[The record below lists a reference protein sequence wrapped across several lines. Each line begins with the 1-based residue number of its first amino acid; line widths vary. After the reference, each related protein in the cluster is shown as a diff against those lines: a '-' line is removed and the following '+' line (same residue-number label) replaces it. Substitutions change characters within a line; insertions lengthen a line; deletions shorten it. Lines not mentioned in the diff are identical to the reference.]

1 MKFIDL
7 FSGCGG
13 LSLGLLNAGYT
24 GLFAIERSPDA
35 FSTLKRN
42 LIDQEFVELKG
53 RYEWPKNL
61 EIKNHDILERLDN
74 PIFLES
80 LDLLGRKGEVDL
92 IVGGPPCQGFSSA
105 GKRDPNDP
113 RNQLAFAYL
122 EIVRRVQPKYIL
134 MENVRGITHAF
145 SKAGGQSIPISE
157 QIEQTLARQGYVP
170 FHFIEDSSAWGV
182 PQARHRFVLIAI
194 RKDLFEI
201 GTGTEINPLQLLD
214 MGKTMSSGVEKQLKL
229 FAEEFKKEKGLPSV
243 VTSLDALQDLKTL
256 YSSGKPRRLSD
267 VPREDSRATGF
278 KQIVEYGPLTQGNPA
293 YVTLMKK
300 DWCGKRIP
308 NFGLRLPNHTDKV
321 KERFDLIL
329 HHIEEKAMQDKYNL
343 ARGRTLPMAYRKEEL
358 QSRKHS
364 LTVLDPKK
372 PSGTVTTL
380 PDDILHYD
388 EPRIMTVREMA
399 RLQSFP
405 DWFRFEGPYTT
416 GGDLRKKTCPKY
428 TQVGNA
434 VPPLMAEGLGLFLK
448 RELGGLI
455 NKFAQESNS
464 SKASENE
471 LLNEQKVL
479 I

>member
-35 FSTLKRN
+35 FLTLKKN
-42 LIDQEFVELKG
+42 LINQEFVKLEGQYK
-53 RYEWPKNL
+53 WPESL
-61 EIKNHDILERLDN
+61 EVKNHDILERLGN
-74 PIFLES
+74 TIFLDY

-92 IVGGPPCQGFSSA
+92 VVGGPPCQGFSSA

-122 EIVRRVQPKYIL
+122 EIVRRVRPKYIL
-134 MENVRGITHAF
+134 MENVRGITYAF
-145 SKAGGQSIPISE
+145 SKAGDKSVPISE
-157 QIEQTLARQGYVP
+157 RIEQTLAQQGYVP
-170 FHFIEDSSAWGV
+170 FHFIENSCLWGV

-194 RKDLFEI
+194 RKDLFGINSNTNI
-201 GTGTEINPLQLLD
+201 GVQQLLD
-214 MGKTMSSGVEKQLKL
+214 MGKTIVSRVERQLKL
-229 FAEEFKKEKGLPSV
+229 FVEEFKKEKGLPSI

-256 YSSGKPRRLSD
+256 YACGTPRILSD
-267 VPREDSRATGF
+267 VPKEDSQAKGF
-278 KQIVEYGPLTQGNPA
+278 KQISEYGKFTLGNPA
-293 YVTLMKK
+293 YVNLMKK
-300 DWCGKRIP
+300 DWHGKRAP
-308 NFGLRLPNHTDKV
+308 NYGLRLPNHTDKV
-321 KERFDLIL
+321 RERFDLIL
-329 HHIEEKAMQDKYNL
+329 THMEDKFMQEKYNL
-343 ARGRTLPMAYRKEEL
+343 VRGRTLPIAYRKEEL
-358 QSRKHS
+358 KSRKHS
-364 LTVLDPKK
+364 LSVLDPKK

-455 NKFAQESNS
+455 NEFAD
-464 SKASENE
+464 E
-471 LLNEQKVL
+471 LKKN
-479 I
+479 

>member
-13 LSLGLLNAGYT
+13 LSLGLLNAGHT

-42 LIDQEFVELKG
+42 LINQEFVDLKG
-53 RYEWPKNL
+53 QYEWPGCL

-74 PIFLES
+74 SNFLEY
-80 LDLLGRKGEVDL
+80 LDLLGKKGEVDL
-92 IVGGPPCQGFSSA
+92 VVGGPPCQGFSVA

-122 EIVRRVQPKYIL
+122 DVVRRVRPKYIL

-145 SKAGGQSIPISE
+145 SKSGDQSVPISK
-157 QIEQTLARQGYVP
+157 QIEQTLAEQGYVP
-170 FHFIEDSSAWGV
+170 FHFIEDSSLWGV

-194 RKDLFEI
+194 RKDLFGI
-201 GTGTEINPLQLLD
+201 GSCTEISPLQLLG
-214 MGKTMSSGVEKQLKL
+214 MGKTMSSRVEKKLKL

-256 YSSGKPRRLSD
+256 YSSGAPRNLSE
-267 VPREDSRATGF
+267 VPREDSRAKGF
-278 KQIVEYGPLTQGNPA
+278 KQIVEYGQFNNGNPA
-293 YVTLMKK
+293 YVNLMKK
-300 DWCGKRIP
+300 DWRGKKIP
-308 NFGLRLPNHTDKV
+308 NYGLRLPNHTDKV

-329 HHIEEKAMQDKYNL
+329 LHMEEKAMQEKYNL
-343 ARGRTLPMAYRKEEL
+343 ARGRTLPMAYRKEVL

-364 LTVLDPKK
+364 LSVLDPQK

-405 DWFRFEGPYTT
+405 DWFLFEGPYTT

-434 VPPLMAEGLGLFLK
+434 VPPLMAEGLGLFLE
-448 RELGGLI
+448 RELGYLI
-455 NKFAQESNS
+455 NKF
-464 SKASENE
+464 SEDINNNKLCGNE
-471 LLNEQKVL
+471 ILNDLNVAL
-479 I
+479 